1 MSFTYTA
8 VAVCGVVSGFL
19 LNEFGSRYP
28 VETALVVILVCGVA
42 TLCWAGVR
50 MLRDASGRVDALLE
64 DELDGVREDHF
75 AETAAKS
82 FGNSRFRGSN
92 GVTTALLRGDVV
104 RKPNGMWSPGPKA

>member
-8 VAVCGVVSGFL
+8 VAVCGVASGFL

-28 VETALVVILVCGVA
+28 VETVLVAILICGVA
-42 TLCWAGVR
+42 TLSWAGVR

-64 DELDGVREDHF
+64 DELGRLGEDHF
-75 AETAAKS
+75 AESPVISAGK
-82 FGNSRFRGSN
+82 SRFRGSN
-92 GVTTALLRGDVV
+92 GVTTAFLRGDVV